1 MEDALFLFR
10 SIYISYTMPTAVAFF
25 SASIKQVCIS
35 HSAWCVCPTRSS
47 GYLPPARGVVPHL
60 ERGLSQHPER
70 GVPVHLERGVLP
82 HPVQGLPPHPVQGLL
97 LHPERGVLPHP
108 ARDLSPAAA
117 PQNRF
122 TVRASFPASFAGSKT
137 RSEQQI
143 HSICQIPFLPFAINR
158 KRFCRK
164 SNFAAAL
171 KRV

>member
-25 SASIKQVCIS
+25 PPVLSGCAYITQVGVYIPPERGSTSIPSGAVPLSRARQYL
-35 HSAWCVCPTRSS
+35 CPE
-47 GYLPPARGVVPHL
+47 RGLLPHL
-60 ERGLSQHPER
+60 ERGVVPHPER
-70 GVPVHLERGVLP
+70 GVPVHPERGV
-82 HPVQGLPPHPVQGLL
+82 PV
-97 LHPERGVLPHP
+97 HPERGLLLHP

-122 TVRASFPASFAGSKT
+122 TVRASFHASFADSKT
-137 RSEQQI
+137 LSERQI
-143 HSICQIPFLPFAINR
+143 HSICQITFLPFAIDR

-164 SNFAAAL
+164 SNFAAAF